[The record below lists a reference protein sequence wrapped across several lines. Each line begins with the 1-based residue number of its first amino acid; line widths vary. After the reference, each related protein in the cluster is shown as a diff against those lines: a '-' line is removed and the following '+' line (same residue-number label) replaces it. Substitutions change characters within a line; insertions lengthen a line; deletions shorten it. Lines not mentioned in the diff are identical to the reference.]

1 MDIVFC
7 FAYPVLLCFMFYA
20 FALSGRV
27 FKIALKSHTF
37 FAYSIDA
44 LDGQLWRKVFIR
56 PFLNV
61 AMSSFLQSLFE
72 IEINS
77 PVLVSQIKA

>member
-7 FAYPVLLCFMFYA
+7 FAYPVLLCFYA

-37 FAYSIDA
+37 FAYSLDA
-44 LDGQLWRKVFIR
+44 LDGQIWRKVFIR